1 MTSNVK
7 NIMQQALGDEWHALP
22 KVLQAH
28 YQTQDNID
36 KGTLSIE
43 YPGWMQL
50 FVNALHLIGALLNR
64 RGHGINTQVVK
75 KMRGEQQYWQRTI
88 TFDDGQQVRFNTRW
102 CYAGDNKLI
111 EYVNPV
117 FGLCMSVR
125 VREAKLY
132 YQGEYFVM
140 KLGRLKIPIPEW
152 LLLGHTTIVEQQ
164 ADDDH
169 FSMDFRLHHPLFGQI
184 YRYAGRFTT
193 VAAT

>member
-1 MTSNVK
+1 MN
-7 NIMQQALGDEWHALP
+7 NIMQQALGEDWGALP
-22 KVLQAH
+22 AVLQAH

-36 KGTLSIE
+36 QGKLTIE

-50 FVNALHLIGALLNR
+50 FVHALHLIGALLNR
-64 RGHGINTQVVK
+64 RGRDIDTQVVK
-75 KMRGEQQYWQRTI
+75 TMHGEQQHWQRTI
-88 TFDDGQQVRFNTRW
+88 TFDDGKQVRFNTRW
-102 CYAGDNKLI
+102 CYGGDNRLI
-111 EYVNPV
+111 EYVNPL

-125 VREAKLY
+125 VKDGKLY

-140 KLGRLKIPIPEW
+140 KLGRLKIRIPEW

-164 ADDDH
+164 ADADH

-193 VAAT
+193 VTAS